1 MRLAL
6 GRVPGLVLWRNSVG
20 FDAARKVHY
29 GLCRGSAD
37 LIGIYNGKFVAL
49 EVKTKNGILS
59 PEQELFL
66 SLVRRLG
73 GIAAVVKSPQQALEL
88 FK

>member
-1 MRLAL
+1 M
-6 GRVPGLVLWRNSVG
+6 LWRNNVG

-29 GLCRGSAD
+29 GLCIGSAD
-37 LIGIYNGKFVAL
+37 LIGIYKGQFVAL
-49 EVKTKNGILS
+49 EVKTKNGTLS

-73 GIAAVVKSPQQALEL
+73 GLAAVVRSPQQALEL